1 MDNWRRSQI
10 IASEAEQG
18 SFFGGNTMERR
29 SGRLASLQKQKPNI
43 YRETGVR
50 RVFKR
55 PYRSKH
61 SSSATRLKR
70 NCSPEQDRCPH
81 SDGDAEDSTEQPTC
95 STELHEGSSCS
106 SKCLP
111 ETSTL
116 VDTTNNPP
124 VLHNQGQIPLAFVHG
139 FRLPSETCKQ
149 QMQLKLRHQ
158 NEILQQHLQR
168 EIDDFQGQIAELQI
182 QVATLAKTHRQQ
194 RASVVKYSESYKT
207 GAQICMF
214 GLCWEYSRSPDVIL
228 QRDNTPGN
236 CWALRGSR
244 GYVVVKLSRVI
255 HPLAVTLDHIAKEDS
270 QTEEISSAP
279 KNFAIYG
286 LKEGFGEKGGAF
298 LGEFVYDQEGFPVQ
312 TFKLEVFLVEYKPLR
327 KMVALKTMKKSE
339 LLDGD
344 LIKRVD
350 KCWRE
355 FTPLDYN
362 PGSDLVWCWQPDV
375 EEAGANILTIRGAG
389 SLSQGFRCVQ
399 EELCLSPGISR
410 ASESVTVCLVRN
422 TAPSYLALAADT
434 AL

>member
-1 MDNWRRSQI
+1 MWTSHYDQWKTSMHLKFWAVKMMYTSWDSPRTSV
-10 IASEAEQG
+10 A
-18 SFFGGNTMERR
+18 
-29 SGRLASLQKQKPNI
+29 
-43 YRETGVR
+43 

-70 NCSPEQDRCPH
+70 DCSPEQDHCPH
-81 SDGDAEDSTEQPTC
+81 SDRDAEDSTEQPTC

-116 VDTTNNPP
+116 VDTTNNSP
-124 VLHNQGQIPLAFVHG
+124 VLHNQGHIPLEEQSRRVMKMVAFPAIIFLLGIFSAFVHG
-139 FRLPSETCKQ
+139 FRLPSGTCKP

-168 EIDDFQGQIAELQI
+168 EIDDFRGQIAELQI
-182 QVATLAKTHRQQ
+182 QVATLAKTHGRQCRRTKKHPVGSVDSWVQGNSDRIQ
-194 RASVVKYSESYKT
+194 REDFALKSLGASVVKYSESYKT
-207 GAQICMF
+207 GAHICMF

-279 KNFAIYG
+279 KNFAIYDANTDQFGYLQLRVLSNWGHQNYTCIYG
-286 LKEGFGEKGGAF
+286 LRVHG
-298 LGEFVYDQEGFPVQ
+298 DP
-312 TFKLEVFLVEYKPLR
+312 
-327 KMVALKTMKKSE
+327 AL
-339 LLDGD
+339 
-344 LIKRVD
+344 
-350 KCWRE
+350 
-355 FTPLDYN
+355 
-362 PGSDLVWCWQPDV
+362 
-375 EEAGANILTIRGAG
+375 
-389 SLSQGFRCVQ
+389 
-399 EELCLSPGISR
+399 
-410 ASESVTVCLVRN
+410 
-422 TAPSYLALAADT
+422 
-434 AL
+434 

>member
-1 MDNWRRSQI
+1 
-10 IASEAEQG
+10 
-18 SFFGGNTMERR
+18 MERR

-50 RVFKR
+50 RIFKR

-61 SSSATRLKR
+61 SSSVTRLKQH
-70 NCSPEQDRCPH
+70 CSPEQDHCPH
-81 SDGDAEDSTEQPTC
+81 SDRDAEDSTEQNTC

-116 VDTTNNPP
+116 VDTTNNSP
-124 VLHNQGQIPLAFVHG
+124 VLHNQGHIPLEEQSRRVMKMVAFLAIIFLLGIFSAFVHG
-139 FRLPSETCKQ
+139 FRLPSGTCKQ

-168 EIDDFQGQIAELQI
+168 EIDDFQGQITELQI
-182 QVATLAKTHRQQ
+182 QVATLAKMHGQQ
-194 RASVVKYSESYKT
+194 RRRTKKHPVRSVDSWVQGNSDRIQREDFALKSLGASVVKYSESYKT
-207 GAQICMF
+207 GAHICIF
-214 GLCWEYSRSPDVIL
+214 GFCWEYSRSPDVIL

-236 CWALRGSR
+236 CWALRGAR

-312 TFKLEVFLVEYKPLR
+312 TFKLEDPFSGNDIEIMVESGQR
-327 KMVALKTMKKSE
+327 
-339 LLDGD
+339 
-344 LIKRVD
+344 
-350 KCWRE
+350 
-355 FTPLDYN
+355 
-362 PGSDLVWCWQPDV
+362 SD
-375 EEAGANILTIRGAG
+375 
-389 SLSQGFRCVQ
+389 
-399 EELCLSPGISR
+399 
-410 ASESVTVCLVRN
+410 
-422 TAPSYLALAADT
+422 APSPSQQRQPL
-434 AL
+434 

>member
-1 MDNWRRSQI
+1 MALLSCIAHTDNTRENRKERCKSSNISKTLATVMKRR
-10 IASEAEQG
+10 AEQG

-29 SGRLASLQKQKPNI
+29 SKRLASLQKQKPNI

-70 NCSPEQDRCPH
+70 DCSRKQDRCPH
-81 SDGDAEDSTEQPTC
+81 SDSDAEDSTEQAAC

-106 SKCLP
+106 IKCLP

-139 FRLPSETCKQ
+139 FLLPSETCKQ
-149 QMQLKLRHQ
+149 QMKLKLRHQ
-158 NEILQQHLQR
+158 NEILQQHLQW
-168 EIDDFQGQIAELQI
+168 EIDSLRGQIAELQT
-182 QVATLAKTHRQQ
+182 QVATLAKTHG
-194 RASVVKYSESYKT
+194 ASVVKYSESYKT
-207 GAQICMF
+207 GAHICMF
-214 GLCWEYSRSPDVIL
+214 GICWEYSRSPDVIL

-255 HPLAVTLDHIAKEDS
+255 HPFAVTLDHIAKEES

-286 LKEGFGEKGGAF
+286 LKDGFGEKGGAF

-312 TFKLEVFLVEYKPLR
+312 TFKLEVFLVEYKPLS

-344 LIKRVD
+344 LIER
-350 KCWRE
+350 
-355 FTPLDYN
+355 
-362 PGSDLVWCWQPDV
+362 
-375 EEAGANILTIRGAG
+375 
-389 SLSQGFRCVQ
+389 
-399 EELCLSPGISR
+399 
-410 ASESVTVCLVRN
+410 
-422 TAPSYLALAADT
+422 
-434 AL
+434 

>member
-1 MDNWRRSQI
+1 
-10 IASEAEQG
+10 
-18 SFFGGNTMERR
+18 MERR
-29 SGRLASLQKQKPNI
+29 SGRLASLQNQKPNI

-55 PYRSKH
+55 LYKSKH
-61 SSSATRLKR
+61 SSSVTRLKR
-70 NCSPEQDRCPH
+70 HCIPEQDRCPH
-81 SDGDAEDSTEQPTC
+81 SDRDAEDSTEQHTC

-106 SKCLP
+106 GKCLP

-116 VDTTNNPP
+116 IDTTNNSP
-124 VLHNQGQIPLAFVHG
+124 VLHNQGHIPLEEQSRRVMKMVAFLAIIFLLGIFSAFVHG
-139 FRLPSETCKQ
+139 FRLPSGTCKQ
-149 QMQLKLRHQ
+149 QMQLNLRHQ

-168 EIDDFQGQIAELQI
+168 EIDDFRRQIAELQI
-182 QVATLAKTHRQQ
+182 QVVTLAKTHGQQ
-194 RASVVKYSESYKT
+194 HWRTKKHPVGSVDSWVQGNSDCIQREDFALKSLGASVVKYSESYKT
-207 GAQICMF
+207 GAHICIF

-312 TFKLEVFLVEYKPLR
+312 TFKLEDPFSGNDIEIMVESGQR
-327 KMVALKTMKKSE
+327 
-339 LLDGD
+339 
-344 LIKRVD
+344 
-350 KCWRE
+350 
-355 FTPLDYN
+355 
-362 PGSDLVWCWQPDV
+362 SD
-375 EEAGANILTIRGAG
+375 
-389 SLSQGFRCVQ
+389 
-399 EELCLSPGISR
+399 
-410 ASESVTVCLVRN
+410 
-422 TAPSYLALAADT
+422 APSPSQQRQPP
-434 AL
+434 